1 MRISDWSSDVCSSD
15 LELVAALVDHL
26 EEIVRRT
33 GGVQGLQ
40 PLVAADAVVDVDHQV
55 LLLQVGDL
63 GEEVLGTAP
72 ALRRTRDALAEDVL
86 LGEEQCAVE
95 AEALP
100 HRERGA
106 PDPALPQRG
115 HGVPALQPPPGTAG
129 MPPPP

>member
-72 ALRRTRDALAEDVL
+72 ALRRTRDALAADVL
-86 LGEEQCAVE
+86 LGEETCAVD
-95 AEALP
+95 AATLI
-100 HRERGA
+100 HLATGA
-106 PDPALPQRG
+106 PTPVLRLRCEPAPDLPRLAANA
-115 HGVPALQPPPGTAG
+115 H
-129 MPPPP
+129 

>member
-15 LELVAALVDHL
+15 VELVAALVDHL

-40 PLVAADAVVDVDHQV
+40 PLVAADAVVAVDHQV

-72 ALRRTRDALAEDVL
+72 SLRRTRDAPDGDVL
-86 LGEEQCAVE
+86 LGEDTCDVA
-95 AEALP
+95 ANAMP
-100 HRERGA
+100 HREHSEPNTIPSIR
-106 PDPALPQRG
+106 R
-115 HGVPALQPPPGTAG
+115 
-129 MPPPP
+129 